1 MTIAQVDVL
10 IVGGGPVGLITG
22 TLKILKEQLAHEL
35 AYSLARFGIKNIH
48 VIERY
53 PKSTQAAFGRAITF
67 WPRSIELLDQLG
79 LFTTLAQTAFVCRR
93 SVTFDSQGKR
103 VEGRGWSFLQD
114 IKGTY
119 LDFAMVI
126 RQKYTEA
133 HLRDE
138 LAKLGVSVDV
148 PAELVSYRVSDG
160 SEYPIEAKIV
170 KYDDTHSF
178 QCKYLIGADG
188 ARSTVRELAGIELD
202 STSSVDKWVRIDGL
216 LTTDVPADVARSYIA
231 FESPTHGNVLWAP
244 LDHGTTRI
252 GYAYTPE
259 REAKYPMGEFTQ
271 ETAVKEAIEACKPFN
286 VKFDRVDWHTIY
298 SIRQCVAQTLVT
310 NGGRVLIA
318 GDSAHQ
324 HSSAAAQ
331 GQNQGLHDAC
341 NLSWKLALVLKGYAS
356 PSILETY
363 TEERLPVAREL
374 IRYDR
379 DVAALMSCRIPE
391 GYDPKRDVNDIL
403 GEIFDTAKGF
413 NTGLGIEYPA
423 SGSLTGEVTNFSGAQ
438 PGQRAPDIKVM
449 CPGSGDI
456 IRLITLMPNF
466 GRFHIVIFAG
476 KPTESS
482 NASIASLLK
491 YFSSSKLGKRS
502 DLFSFL
508 TLSVFHPPGTYNIYE
523 TLNGEGIGRT
533 YFDVDGSGHERYGI
547 SKDLDEAIVFLVRP
561 DGWTGWVG
569 NASGVLKG
577 GLGSFVE
584 KSLKI

>member
-1 MTIAQVDVL
+1 M
-10 IVGGGPVGLITG
+10 
-22 TLKILKEQLAHEL
+22 
-35 AYSLARFGIKNIH
+35 
-48 VIERY
+48 
-53 PKSTQAAFGRAITF
+53 
-67 WPRSIELLDQLG
+67 
-79 LFTTLAQTAFVCRR
+79 QTAFACRR
-93 SVTFDSQGKR
+93 SVTFDSQGNR

-138 LAKLGVSVDV
+138 MAKLGIDVDV
-148 PAELVSYRVSDG
+148 PAELVSYTVSEG
-160 SEYPIEAKIV
+160 AEYPIEAKI
-170 KYDDTHSF
+170 KKNDEIQIMH
-178 QCKYLIGADG
+178 CKYLIGADG
-188 ARSTVRELAGIELD
+188 ARSTVRDLAGIQLD
-202 STSSVDKWVRIDGL
+202 ATSSVDKWVRIDGL

-259 REAKYPMGEFTQ
+259 REAKYPIGEFTQ

-286 VKFDRVDWHTIY
+286 VRFDRVDWHTIY
-298 SIRQCVAQTLVT
+298 AIRQCVAQTLVA
-310 NGGRVLIA
+310 NGGRVLIV

-331 GQNQGLHDAC
+331 GQNQGLHDAA
-341 NLSWKLALVLKGYAS
+341 NLAWKLALILKGYAS
-356 PSILETY
+356 HSLLETY

-379 DVAALMSCRIPE
+379 DVAALMSCRVPD
-391 GYDPKRDVNDIL
+391 GYDPNRDVNDIL

-423 SGSLTGEVTNFSGAQ
+423 NGSLTGAETKLSTVQ
-438 PGQRAPDIKVM
+438 PGQRAPDIKIM
-449 CPGSGDI
+449 HPGSGDI
-456 IRLITLMPNF
+456 VRLITLMPNF
-466 GRFHIVIFAG
+466 GGFHFVIFG
-476 KPTESS
+476 GQPTESS
-482 NASIASLLK
+482 NNSIACLHH
-491 YFSSSKLGKRS
+491 YFASSKFSKRS
-502 DLFSFL
+502 DLFSFI
-508 TLSVFHPPGTYNIYE
+508 TISAFNPPRTYNIYE

-533 YFDVDGSGHERYGI
+533 SFDTDGSGHERYGI
-547 SKDLDEAIVFLVRP
+547 SKTLDQAVVLLVRP

-569 NASGVLKG
+569 DVTAIVNGDVE
-577 GLGSFVE
+577 SFVE
-584 KSLKI
+584 KFLQI